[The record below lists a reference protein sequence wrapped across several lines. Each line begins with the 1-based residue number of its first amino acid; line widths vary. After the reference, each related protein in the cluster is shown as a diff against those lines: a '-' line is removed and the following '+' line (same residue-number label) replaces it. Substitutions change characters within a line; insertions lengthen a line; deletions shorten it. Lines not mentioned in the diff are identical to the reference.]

1 MACAACRRMRQAD
14 SDFFRRGR
22 RSPLLKLGVRAAGML
37 LLLHFAGSALCAG
50 ELTRTIR
57 LKLSAGD
64 LASGEAALEDW
75 KRTNGEDGEYLDGL
89 AWLARGA
96 LLLGRDDQAL
106 AYVHEVRLRIPAE
119 TAATGNAL
127 GAAIEVEGRVLLER
141 EGRGSALRFFEQEL
155 GRARD
160 TALRSRISK
169 NINLIALEGSP
180 APELLPAAHVGPTPP
195 ALADLRGRPVLLFF
209 WAHWCGDCKAQAPA
223 IARLAA
229 NYGPRGLAVLAPT
242 RLYGTGKDDQEAT
255 PAGETARI
263 ATVLAE
269 SYPGFAAIPVP
280 ISEAA
285 MVRYGASATPTLV
298 LVDRAGRVRLYTP
311 TRMTEAELERRI
323 EELLAEPA
331 S

>member
-1 MACAACRRMRQAD
+1 MSCAALRRMRQAD
-14 SDFFRRGR
+14 PEFAR
-22 RSPLLKLGVRAAGML
+22 RSPSSPPPELVVRAASL
-37 LLLHFAGSALCAG
+37 LLLLLFAGGVLSAG

-57 LKLSAGD
+57 LKISAGD
-64 LASGEAALEDW
+64 LASGESALEDW

-96 LLLGRDDQAL
+96 LLLGRGDQAL
-106 AYVHEVRLRIPAE
+106 AYVHEVRQRIPAE
-119 TAATGNAL
+119 TAATANAL
-127 GAAIEVEGRVLLER
+127 GAAIEVEGRVRLER
-141 EGRGSALRFFEQEL
+141 EGRGGALRFFEQEL

-229 NYGPRGLAVLAPT
+229 KYGPRGLAVLAPT
-242 RLYGTGKDDQEAT
+242 RLYGTGKDDAGGDARRRDGAHRRGARRVLPRLRLDSGADQRGGRWCAT
-255 PAGETARI
+255 APLPPRRSSSSTAPAASVSTPR
-263 ATVLAE
+263 
-269 SYPGFAAIPVP
+269 PG
-280 ISEAA
+280 
-285 MVRYGASATPTLV
+285 
-298 LVDRAGRVRLYTP
+298 
-311 TRMTEAELERRI
+311 
-323 EELLAEPA
+323 
-331 S
+331 

>member
-1 MACAACRRMRQAD
+1 MRQAD
-14 SDFFRRGR
+14 PDSRRC
-22 RSPLLKLGVRAAGML
+22 LLCQIPSLLILALVGVVL
-37 LLLHFAGSALCAG
+37 AGSALSAG

-75 KRTNGEDGEYLDGL
+75 KQVHGEDSEYLDGL

-96 LLLGRDDQAL
+96 QLLGDDARAL
-106 AYVHEVRLRIPAE
+106 VWVDEVRRRIPAE
-119 TAATGNAL
+119 TPGNANAL
-127 GAAIEVEGRVLLER
+127 GAAIEVEGRVRLAR
-141 EGRGSALRFFEQEL
+141 EGRGAALAYFERQL
-155 GRARD
+155 ALAHD

-169 NINLIALEGSP
+169 NIDLIALEGSP
-180 APELLPAAHVGPTPP
+180 APEIVPESHLGPRPP

-229 NYGPRGLAVLAPT
+229 KYAPRGLAVLAPT
-242 RLYGTGKDDQEAT
+242 RLYGTGKDDAEAT
-255 PAGETARI
+255 PEGERARI
-263 ATVLAE
+263 AEVLAE
-269 SYPGFAAIPVP
+269 SYAGFEAIPVP
-280 ISEAA
+280 VSEAA

-298 LVDRAGRVRLYTP
+298 LIDRAGRVRLYTP
-311 TRMTEAELERRI
+311 TRMSEAELERRI